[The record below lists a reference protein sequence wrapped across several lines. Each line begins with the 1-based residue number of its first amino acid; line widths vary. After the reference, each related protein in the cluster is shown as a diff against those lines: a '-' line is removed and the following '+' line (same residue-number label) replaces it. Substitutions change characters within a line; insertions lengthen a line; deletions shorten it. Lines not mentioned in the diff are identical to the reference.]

1 MPTSKIDIAIG
12 RDFPKKVIPLIEKSM
27 KSIDIMVYDWG
38 WYPNEI
44 GESIQIF
51 NSAIVRANNRGVKVN
66 VVIQRRLIKTILQ
79 QLGINVLQLHTGK
92 IFHVKLMII
101 DGRIL
106 IIGSHN
112 YTKNAFNINH
122 EASVIIEDEETIRK
136 FQNYFSSF
144 FHV

>member
-1 MPTSKIDIAIG
+1 MTTSKNDIAIG
-12 RDFPKKVIPLIEKSM
+12 RDFPKKVIPLIEKS
-27 KSIDIMVYDWG
+27 KKFINIMVYDWG

-44 GESIQIF
+44 GEQIQIF
-51 NSAIVRANNRGVKVN
+51 NSAIVRAHNRGVKVN
-66 VVIQRRLIKTILQ
+66 VIVQRRLIKVILN
-79 QLGINVLQLHTGK
+79 QLGINVTQIHTGK

-101 DGRIL
+101 DNEMV

-122 EASVIIEDEETIRK
+122 EASVIIQDEATIMK

-144 FHV
+144 LHV